1 MVEEI
6 FTTGVNDEDL
16 SNLALQQMQENGAA
30 NEDSQQIIKTL
41 QVINALKVTVL
52 VVIGFIIRKYQSP
65 KNNLRQILG
74 LLSWI
79 LGAK

>member
-6 FTTGVNDEDL
+6 FTTGGNDEDL

-52 VVIGFIIRKYQSP
+52 VVIGFIIRK
-65 KNNLRQILG
+65 
-74 LLSWI
+74 
-79 LGAK
+79 

>member
-52 VVIGFIIRKYQSP
+52 VVIGFIIRK
-65 KNNLRQILG
+65 
-74 LLSWI
+74 
-79 LGAK
+79 

>member
-1 MVEEI
+1 MGEEI
-6 FTTGVNDEDL
+6 FTTGGNDEEL

-52 VVIGFIIRKYQSP
+52 VVIGFIIRK
-65 KNNLRQILG
+65 
-74 LLSWI
+74 
-79 LGAK
+79 

>member
-16 SNLALQQMQENGAA
+16 SNLALQQMQENGAG

-52 VVIGFIIRKYQSP
+52 VVIGFIIRK
-65 KNNLRQILG
+65 
-74 LLSWI
+74 
-79 LGAK
+79 

>member
-65 KNNLRQILG
+65 KNNLRQIPRV
-74 LLSWI
+74 LS
-79 LGAK
+79 LDF

>member
-65 KNNLRQILG
+65 KNNLRQIPG
-74 LLSWI
+74 LLS
-79 LGAK
+79 

>member
-6 FTTGVNDEDL
+6 FTHGGGDEDL
-16 SNLALQQMQENGAA
+16 SNLALGQMQENSNS

-52 VVIGFIIRKYQSP
+52 VVIGFIIRK
-65 KNNLRQILG
+65 
-74 LLSWI
+74 
-79 LGAK
+79 

>member
-1 MVEEI
+1 
-6 FTTGVNDEDL
+6 
-16 SNLALQQMQENGAA
+16 MQENGAA

-65 KNNLRQILG
+65 KNNLRQIPG
-74 LLSWI
+74 LLS
-79 LGAK
+79 